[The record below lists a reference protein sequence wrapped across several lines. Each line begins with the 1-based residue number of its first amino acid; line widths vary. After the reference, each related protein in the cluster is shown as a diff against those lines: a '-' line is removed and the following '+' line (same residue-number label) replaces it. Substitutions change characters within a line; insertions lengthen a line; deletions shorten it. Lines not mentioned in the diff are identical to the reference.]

1 MAADLAKRS
10 VVEEQGEYWQPCG
23 YCRSSGDTSTSYG
36 TPSAGFVAM
45 SSSAPPRDCADPD
58 TFASFLRSRTTP
70 DEADL
75 LDRGWRRCGKFLYKP
90 NLAHTCCPP
99 YTIRLHAGSF
109 KPSKEQRRV
118 LARLQRYLSGQR
130 QGQQCGAANST
141 AKNGTAREMRVGCQM
156 GSTNRHEASALDVT
170 CESPQGADSQTRTAE
185 NGADISIFHET
196 CCSKVFAE
204 TTVLESP
211 CLSPKS
217 LPRKLDPVKTISEAV
232 DAVVI
237 DVLGEIALPGDFVP
251 PRAVVRPIPAQV
263 KLQEGSKSL
272 EYTCSVALA
281 VAGVLRATRERRP
294 RIMNSSATHEA
305 AEAHCQELPP
315 RKPILMQ
322 AGPQL
327 TGKVPFTGANGLAEL
342 LAGALKERGF
352 EVVAT
357 KGHLN
362 FSRSASW
369 YPRELAASEELQ
381 SAGTEGRTSDM
392 TLDLQ
397 HDHAGVVNSAAS
409 LHGQPLR
416 QAPSAGH
423 AGVPQYKELAVT
435 MARSSF
441 IEEEYKLYKKYQ
453 VAVHNDNPRKVT
465 PTSYRAF
472 LVDSPLIPIQQL
484 EDGSGPSSGFGSFH
498 QQYRFDGRLVAVGV
512 VDVLPKCLSSKY
524 LFWDPDF
531 AFLSLGKYS
540 ALQEIEW
547 VRGASVACKS
557 LQYYYLGYY
566 IHTCPKMKYKAA
578 YAPSD
583 LLCPLRY
590 KWVPYNLAGPMLDK
604 EPYAV
609 ISDALPRTASPRLS
623 TIHSGHDVAS
633 EKVSKAPEWGG
644 NALSTLDEGQQLSLS
659 ENSADLWQSEEE
671 VQGTSLSEE
680 MAEADPEHSPTED
693 TSDPCSSFAGLPV
706 LKAVAMDVVPT
717 DLQERQAG
725 DLVGKESLL
734 PDTRIVLGHLE
745 DTEHD
750 EEQVLAHV
758 AARVVGAGA
767 SWHP

>member
-1 MAADLAKRS
+1 MAADLAARS

-23 YCRSSGDTSTSYG
+23 YCRSSDDTSTSYG
-36 TPSAGFVAM
+36 TPSAVFVAM
-45 SSSAPPRDCADPD
+45 SSGAPPLDCADPD
-58 TFASFLRSRTTP
+58 TFASFWRSRTTP

-118 LARLQRYLSGQR
+118 LARLQKYLSGQW

-141 AKNGTAREMRVGCQM
+141 AKEGTAMEMRVGCQTVA
-156 GSTNRHEASALDVT
+156 TNRHKASALNVS
-170 CESPQGADSQTRTAE
+170 CESPQGADSQTRTAD
-185 NGADISIFHET
+185 NGPAIGTFHET
-196 CCSKVFAE
+196 CCTNVTAE
-204 TTVLESP
+204 TMVLESP

-217 LPRKLDPVKTISEAV
+217 LPCKLDPVKTISEAV

-237 DVLGEIALPGDFVP
+237 DVLGQIALPGDFVP
-251 PRAVVRPIPAQV
+251 PRAVVRPVPAQV

-294 RIMNSSATHEA
+294 RVMNPSATQEA
-305 AEAHCQELPP
+305 AEAHGQKLPP
-315 RKPILMQ
+315 GIPILMQ

-327 TGKVPFTGANGLAEL
+327 TGKIPFTGADALAEL
-342 LAGALKERGF
+342 LVGALKKRGF

-362 FSRSASW
+362 FSRPASW
-369 YPRELAASEELQ
+369 YPQKPAASKELR
-381 SAGTEGRTSDM
+381 SAGTEGRTSDV

-397 HDHAGVVNSAAS
+397 QDNAGVVNSTAS

-423 AGVPQYKELAVT
+423 AGVPQYKELTVT

-441 IEEEYKLYKKYQ
+441 IEEEFKLYKKYQ

-472 LVDSPLIPIQQL
+472 LVDSPLIAVQQL
-484 EDGSGPSSGFGSFH
+484 EDCSGPSSGFGSFH
-498 QQYRFDGRLVAVGV
+498 QQYRIDGRLVAVGV

-524 LFWDPDF
+524 LFWDPDY

-540 ALQEIEW
+540 ALQDIEW
-547 VRGASVACKS
+547 VRGASVTCKS

-566 IHTCPKMKYKAA
+566 IHTCPKMNYKAA

-590 KWVPYNLAGPMLDK
+590 EYAQALFVANALGVGFQWVPYNLASPMLDK

-609 ISDALPRTASPRLS
+609 ISDARPRIASPRLS
-623 TIHSGHDVAS
+623 RIHNGDDVAL
-633 EKVSKAPEWGG
+633 EKVFKAPEWGG

-659 ENSADLWQSEEE
+659 ESLSESLFDLWQSEEE
-671 VQGTSLSEE
+671 VQKTSLSEE
-680 MAEADPEHSPTED
+680 MSGVVGGVPILVQNMLLVFEAAGTEVDPEH
-693 TSDPCSSFAGLPV
+693 
-706 LKAVAMDVVPT
+706 
-717 DLQERQAG
+717 
-725 DLVGKESLL
+725 
-734 PDTRIVLGHLE
+734 
-745 DTEHD
+745 
-750 EEQVLAHV
+750 
-758 AARVVGAGA
+758 
-767 SWHP
+767 

>member
-1 MAADLAKRS
+1 MAADLAARS

-36 TPSAGFVAM
+36 TFSLP
-45 SSSAPPRDCADPD
+45 
-58 TFASFLRSRTTP
+58 ASTP

-99 YTIRLHAGSF
+99 YTIRLHAESF

-118 LARLQRYLSGQR
+118 LARLQKYLSGQW

-141 AKNGTAREMRVGCQM
+141 AKEGTAMEMRVGCQT
-156 GSTNRHEASALDVT
+156 GATNRHEASALDVS

-185 NGADISIFHET
+185 NGAAISTFHET
-196 CCSKVFAE
+196 CCTKVTAE
-204 TTVLESP
+204 TMVLESP
-211 CLSPKS
+211 CLSPKG
-217 LPRKLDPVKTISEAV
+217 LPFKLDPVKTISEAV

-251 PRAVVRPIPAQV
+251 PRAVVRPVPAQV

-272 EYTCSVALA
+272 KYTCSVALA
-281 VAGVLRATRERRP
+281 VAGVLRATRDRRP
-294 RIMNSSATHEA
+294 KVVNPSATQEA
-305 AEAHCQELPP
+305 AEAHGQKLPP
-315 RKPILMQ
+315 GIPILMQ

-327 TGKVPFTGANGLAEL
+327 TGKIPFTGADALAEL
-342 LAGALKERGF
+342 LVGALKKRGF

-362 FSRSASW
+362 FSRPASW
-369 YPRELAASEELQ
+369 YPQKTAASKELR
-381 SAGTEGRTSDM
+381 SAGTEERTSDV

-397 HDHAGVVNSAAS
+397 QDHVGVVNSTAS
-409 LHGQPLR
+409 PHGQPLR

-423 AGVPQYKELAVT
+423 AGVPQYKELTVT

-441 IEEEYKLYKKYQ
+441 IEEEFKLYKKYQ
-453 VAVHNDNPRKVT
+453 VAVHNDNPQKVT

-472 LVDSPLIPIQQL
+472 LVDSPLIAVQQL
-484 EDGSGPSSGFGSFH
+484 EDCSGPSLGFGSFH
-498 QQYRFDGRLVAVGV
+498 QQYRIDGRLVAVGV

-524 LFWDPDF
+524 LFWDPDY

-540 ALQEIEW
+540 ALQEVEW

-590 KWVPYNLAGPMLDK
+590 EYAQALFVPECFGWVPYNLASPMLDK

-623 TIHSGHDVAS
+623 ILHNGHDAAS
-633 EKVSKAPEWGG
+633 EEVRKAPERGG
-644 NALSTLDEGQQLSLS
+644 HALSTFDEGQQLSLS
-659 ENSADLWQSEEE
+659 ESPVDLWQSEEE
-671 VQGTSLSEE
+671 VQKTSPSEE
-680 MAEADPEHSPTED
+680 MS
-693 TSDPCSSFAGLPV
+693 G
-706 LKAVAMDVVPT
+706 
-717 DLQERQAG
+717 
-725 DLVGKESLL
+725 
-734 PDTRIVLGHLE
+734 
-745 DTEHD
+745 
-750 EEQVLAHV
+750 
-758 AARVVGAGA
+758 VVGGIPILVQNMLLVFQAAGQRSIQSTNRQKIHVTPA
-767 SWHP
+767 AVLLDFQC